1 MSYILRTGLILGDA
15 AKIFDRDKTSEL
27 FLNFDKFETAFF
39 ICSQTKLI
47 LVNKKHSVNL

>member
-1 MSYILRTGLILGDA
+1 MSYILRTGLTRGSWLLGDA

-39 ICSQTKLI
+39 RDFVK
-47 LVNKKHSVNL
+47 